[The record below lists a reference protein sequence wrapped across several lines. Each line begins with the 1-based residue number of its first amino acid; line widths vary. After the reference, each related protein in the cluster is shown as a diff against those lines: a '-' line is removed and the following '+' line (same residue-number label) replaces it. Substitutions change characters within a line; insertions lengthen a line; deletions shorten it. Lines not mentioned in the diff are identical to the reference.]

1 MRELGHQRQTLK
13 LVRRRKMAF
22 LSGPRGIQALTRI
35 ILYLDGILQ
44 ASFTVPVTEMARFL
58 LCQDQGTMPAI
69 RSL

>member
-1 MRELGHQRQTLK
+1 
-13 LVRRRKMAF
+13 MAF

-35 ILYLDGILQ
+35 ILYLDAILQ